1 MSSMTLATAMFIT
14 KEALQKNISLE
25 KRAEAFN
32 TIAKTL
38 NQQAEATVNENIL
51 FVKLY
56 ILALSNS
63 INHFKCVNL
72 AQNHINRYLCQFTLN
87 NRLNEL
93 KDDLNRNEIEL
104 FFKELDLM
112 PTWEQGQSLDVIR
125 ENVKTNNEIFKK
137 VNISEFESV
146 SETWDIDSV
155 TANLNVTI
163 SQIFNNYK
171 NLP

>member
-1 MSSMTLATAMFIT
+1 MSNMTLATAMFVT

-32 TIAKTL
+32 VIAKTL
-38 NQQAEATVNENIL
+38 NQTAEKTVNDNIL

-56 ILALSNS
+56 ILCLSNA
-63 INHFKCVNL
+63 ITHFKCVNL
-72 AQNHINRYLCQFTLN
+72 SQNHINRYLCELPLN

-93 KDDLNRNEIEL
+93 KNVLNENEIYLYYESL
-104 FFKELDLM
+104 NLKPIWEHGQKLD
-112 PTWEQGQSLDVIR
+112 EIK
-125 ENVKTNNEIFKK
+125 ENVKANKEIFKNA
-137 VNISEFESV
+137 NIDEFLSV

-155 TANLNVTI
+155 VANLNVTI